1 MTNAPVWAAAGD
13 TVGRNPNGQGQTD
26 TYGSVWIATGFIAAQ
41 LEKVLPLNCFEPKRF
56 ELITLTYIKSD
67 LPKIK
72 FITRI

>member
-41 LEKVLPLNCFEPKRF
+41 LEKVLPLNCFGPKG
-56 ELITLTYIKSD
+56 LN
-67 LPKIK
+67 
-72 FITRI
+72 